1 MGALRMVDCPADPN
15 RKLSKGA
22 YQMKALSERVVLT
35 LLAGALLL
43 GPGLAVSLSGCA
55 GQGADDNGEESGEE
69 DVSYKEAREQ
79 MVATQIRSRGIKDK
93 RVLEAMEK
101 VPRHLFVPETYR
113 PQAYSDSPLPIGYG
127 QTISQPY
134 IVALMTE
141 ALKIE
146 PGDKVFEVG
155 TGSGYQAAVLAEMGA
170 EVFTMEIVEEL
181 VASAG
186 DVFNVLNYSKIQLRL
201 GDAYQGWV
209 EHSPFDAVIVT
220 AAPEHVPQP
229 LIDQLKVGGRMV
241 VPVGGR
247 FQDLVVMTKTT
258 DGLERESLGP
268 VIFVPMTGE
277 ARDKPAGGQ

>member
-1 MGALRMVDCPADPN
+1 MGDCPADPN

-55 GQGADDNGEESGEE
+55 GPGADDNGEESGEE

-170 EVFTMEIVEEL
+170 EVYTMEIVEEL

-186 DVFNVLNYSKIQLRL
+186 DVFKVLDYSNIRARL

-247 FQDLVVMTKTT
+247 FQDLVVMTKTA

>member
-1 MGALRMVDCPADPN
+1 
-15 RKLSKGA
+15 
-22 YQMKALSERVVLT
+22 MKAFSVFAAVT
-35 LLAGALLL
+35 LLTGGLLL
-43 GPGLAVSLSGCA
+43 GPGLVVSLSGCA
-55 GQGADDNGEESGEE
+55 GPGTGENGEEGA
-69 DVSYKEAREQ
+69 SYKEAREE

-93 RVLEAMEK
+93 RVLEAMKK

-113 PQAYSDSPLPIGYG
+113 PQAYSDSPLPIGFG

-141 ALKIE
+141 ALKIKS
-146 PGDKVFEVG
+146 GDKVFEVG

-170 EVFTMEIVEEL
+170 EVYTMEIVEEL
-181 VASAG
+181 LATA
-186 DVFNVLNYSKIQLRL
+186 DEIFKLLNYSKLQSRL

-229 LIDQLKVGGRMV
+229 LIDQLKVGGRIV
-241 VPVGGR
+241 IPVGGR
-247 FQDLVVMTKTT
+247 FQDLVVMTKTA
-258 DGLERESLGP
+258 DGLEKESLGP

-277 ARDKPAGGQ
+277 AREKPTEGE

>member
-1 MGALRMVDCPADPN
+1 
-15 RKLSKGA
+15 
-22 YQMKALSERVVLT
+22 MKAFSGGLV
-35 LLAGALLL
+35 AALLIGSL
-43 GPGLAVSLSGCA
+43 LVGPGLAVAVGGCA
-55 GQGADDNGEESGEE
+55 GTGKEDNGAERGGEA
-69 DVSYKEAREQ
+69 DSYEEARKQ
-79 MVATQIRSRGIKDK
+79 MVSTQIRSRGIVDK
-93 RVLEAMEK
+93 RVIEAMER
-101 VPRHLFVPETYR
+101 VPRHLFVPDAYR
-113 PQAYSDSPLPIGYG
+113 EQAYIDSPLPIGYG

-170 EVFTMEIVEEL
+170 EVYTMEIVEEL
-181 VASAG
+181 AASANRL
-186 DVFNVLNYSKIQLRL
+186 FKSLNYSHIHARL

-229 LIDQLKVGGRMV
+229 LVDQLKTGGRMV
-241 VPVGGR
+241 IPVGGR
-247 FQDLVVMTKTT
+247 FQDLVLMTKTA
-258 DGLERESLGP
+258 DGLEKESLGP

-277 ARDKPAGGQ
+277 ARDKPAKGE

>member
-1 MGALRMVDCPADPN
+1 MA
-15 RKLSKGA
+15 S
-22 YQMKALSERVVLT
+22 
-35 LLAGALLL
+35 LLL
-43 GPGLAVSLSGCA
+43 GPGLAVSIGGCA
-55 GQGADDNGEESGEE
+55 GPGTNDNGEEAASRAYE
-69 DVSYKEAREQ
+69 DARKE
-79 MVATQIRSRGIKDK
+79 MVATQIRSRGITDK

-101 VPRHLFVPETYR
+101 VPRHLFVPDEYR
-113 PQAYSDSPLPIGYG
+113 SQAYMDSPLPIGYG

-146 PGDKVFEVG
+146 PGHKVFEVG

-170 EVFTMEIVEEL
+170 EVYTMEIVEEL
-181 VASAG
+181 ATAAAG
-186 DVFNVLNYSKIQLRL
+186 VFKSLNYSHIQSRL

-229 LIDQLKVGGRMV
+229 LVEQLKVGGRMV
-241 VPVGGR
+241 IPVGGR
-247 FQDLVVMTKTT
+247 FQDLVVMTKTA
-258 DGLERESLGP
+258 DGLEKESLGP

-277 ARDKPAGGQ
+277 ARDRPAEGE